1 MKHFAAIVAL
11 VAGLVPGTAI
21 SAQEAP
27 DGQRRARDLA
37 TCAAYFYN
45 ATNARPIGQ
54 YELLYG
60 AGEDAMNG
68 ALRLLP
74 RGDVDELVAT
84 ASTAM
89 NALTGSDWRNF
100 HRVEA
105 RYGAACDAL
114 LGVRTM
120 TSDGR

>member
-1 MKHFAAIVAL
+1 MKRFTVVVAL
-11 VAGLVPGTAI
+11 VAGVAPSAAV

-27 DGQRRARDLA
+27 DGQQRARDLA

-45 ATNARPIGQ
+45 ATNARPIGH

-74 RGDVDELVAT
+74 RADVDELVAA
-84 ASTAM
+84 ASSAM

-114 LGVRTM
+114 LGVRTV
-120 TSDGR
+120 TPDGR